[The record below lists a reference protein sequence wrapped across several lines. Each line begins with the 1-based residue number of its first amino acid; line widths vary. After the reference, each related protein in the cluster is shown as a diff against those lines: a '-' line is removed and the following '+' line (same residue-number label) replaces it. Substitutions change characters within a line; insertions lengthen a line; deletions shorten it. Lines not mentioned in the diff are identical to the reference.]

1 MVWQQWFY
9 LTWSVLGFALII
21 SQIGKTRKPLSP
33 GAAAT
38 AFALQAALVTI
49 VLSI

>member
-9 LTWSVLGFALII
+9 LTWSVLGFALVI
-21 SQIGKTRKPLSP
+21 SQTGKPRKPLSP
-33 GAAAT
+33 GTVAA
-38 AFALQAALVTI
+38 AFALQAALVAL